1 LENMQYVSYIIYGAI
16 FIAVVYLITAFIF
29 DILLRGFLPLIAS
42 RPWVVE
48 ELMGQIVIPQ
58 ANPRLLAFSTGRSG
72 VFHALEQKYPD
83 ATLTGVE
90 SSLFPYLVSKMQ
102 TLIRHTRI
110 KIVHLPVHHVSIKN
124 ADFIYCHLHPDELRF
139 LSAKFKFDCRPGTQ
153 IVSTGFNIPYLEPK
167 KIIDL
172 PDRKGRLDW
181 FSKNQK
187 LFQSKQKKFQKEN
200 KAYLY
205 EI

>member
-1 LENMQYVSYIIYGAI
+1 MVTYLIYIIYSAI
-16 FIAVVYLITAFIF
+16 LLGIIYLITVFIF
-29 DILLRGFLPLIAS
+29 DLLLRGFMPFIPS
-42 RPWVVE
+42 RLWVVE
-48 ELMGQIVIPQ
+48 QILSAINIPQ
-58 ANPRLLAFSTGRSG
+58 PNPKLIAFSTGRSG
-72 VFHALEQKYPD
+72 VFHALEKKYPT

-90 SSLFPYLVSKMQ
+90 QSLFPYLVSRVQ
-102 TLIRHTRI
+102 ALIRPTRI
-110 KIVHLPVHHVSIKN
+110 KIVHQAINHVDVKE

-139 LSAKFKFDCRPGTQ
+139 LSAKFKFECKPSTQ
-153 IVSTGFNIPYLEPK
+153 IVSTGFNIPYLNPK

-187 LFQSKQKKFQKEN
+187 LFQSKQKRYQKEN